1 MTESSLTPLVAVLRA
16 RARSFFFTFFMVFS
30 ISYVT
35 LTALSAVPKFVPNH
49 SQKPAE
55 VDEAVVTDATT
66 TEAVTEESVPV
77 VMSDEAALPMMMV
90 IDRLNRE
97 LPILN
102 PQSRSIADLDAAL
115 LNGVVR
121 HPDSAT
127 FADDGTIFVL
137 GHSSY
142 LPQVRNPFFKALN
155 GIQKLEWGDTIRLYS
170 VDTEYR
176 YEVERVYEA
185 KASQLE
191 VPIAFTGKR
200 LTIATCDSFGSTDD
214 RFIVEAKLVEIKPR
228 S

>member
-1 MTESSLTPLVAVLRA
+1 MTELSLSPLVAVLRA
-16 RARSFFFTFFMVFS
+16 RAGSFLFVFFVVFT

-35 LTALSAVPKFVPNH
+35 LTAFSAVPKLVVDTGET
-49 SQKPAE
+49 ALVAVEE
-55 VDEAVVTDATT
+55 VTTNATT
-66 TEAVTEESVPV
+66 SEVVASEPTAPAV
-77 VMSDEAALPMMMV
+77 SDEAALPVTMV
-90 IDRLNRE
+90 IDRLDRE

-115 LNGVVR
+115 LEGVVR

-127 FADDGTIFVL
+127 FAEDGNIFVL

-142 LPQVRNPFFKALN
+142 LPQVRNPFFQAFN

-170 VDTEYR
+170 VDTEYV

-200 LTIATCDSFGSTDD
+200 LTIATCDSFGSKDD
-214 RFIVEAKLVEIKPR
+214 RFVVEAKLVETKPL
-228 S
+228 

>member
-1 MTESSLTPLVAVLRA
+1 MTELSLSPLVAVLRA
-16 RARSFFFTFFMVFS
+16 RAGSFLFVFFVVFT
-30 ISYVT
+30 ISYVA
-35 LTALSAVPKFVPNH
+35 LTAFSAVPKLAADDSDTTV
-49 SQKPAE
+49 AVTGE
-55 VDEAVVTDATT
+55 VANDATT
-66 TEAVTEESVPV
+66 TDEVADEPAAPV
-77 VMSDEAALPMMMV
+77 ISDEAALPVTMV
-90 IDRLNRE
+90 IDRLDRE

-115 LNGVVR
+115 LEGVVR

-127 FADDGTIFVL
+127 FADDGNIFVL

-142 LPQVRNPFFKALN
+142 LPQVRNPFFQAFN

-170 VDTEYR
+170 VNTEYV

-200 LTIATCDSFGSTDD
+200 LTIATCDSFGSQDD
-214 RFIVEAKLVEIKPR
+214 RFIVEAKLVETKPL
-228 S
+228 